1 MADTESKE
9 VEKVEKERD
18 VKGLE
23 LSSLFT
29 DPEKENTG
37 VWVKYASGFEV
48 KIARLNSKKY
58 KEFMLRIGKDRARSF
73 ENKTMDPD
81 EADNIM
87 REAIAE
93 TILLDWRNMYDNGK
107 PVPFSK
113 ELALEIMKKSYDF
126 YKELFHLCQERELF
140 LKDNEEAA
148 GKN

>member
-1 MADTESKE
+1 MADNDKKE
-9 VEKVEKERD
+9 VAKVEDKKE

-29 DPEKENTG
+29 DPEKENAG
-37 VWVKYASGFEV
+37 VWVTYASGFEV

-87 REAIAE
+87 REAIAN
-93 TILLDWRNMYDNGK
+93 TILLDWRNMYDKGK

-113 ELALEIMKKSYDF
+113 ELALEIMEKSYDF

-140 LKDNEEAA
+140 LKDNEDAAA
-148 GKN
+148 GN